1 MWCAGVV
8 SRFATYMR
16 AKDEEESEGGVVGVW
31 TSRVRRG
38 EEEVV

>member
-1 MWCAGVV
+1 MI
-8 SRFATYMR
+8 ATYMR
-16 AKDEEESEGGVVGVW
+16 AKDGEEGGGGVVGVW

>member
-1 MWCAGVV
+1 MSV
-8 SRFATYMR
+8 ATYMR
-16 AKDEEESEGGVVGVW
+16 AKDGEEVEGAVVGVW